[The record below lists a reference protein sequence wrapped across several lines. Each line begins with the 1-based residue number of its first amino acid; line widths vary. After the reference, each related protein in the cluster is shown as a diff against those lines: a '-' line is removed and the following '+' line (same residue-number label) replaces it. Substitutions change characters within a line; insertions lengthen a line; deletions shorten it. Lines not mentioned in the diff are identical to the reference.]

1 MIQLPQSGH
10 RVPLYLR
17 MPYRNH
23 LYQRHPVLVPAVL
36 LAISV
41 VLFITSFFG
50 ISLFPILAFL
60 GIPIDSICLLLAF
73 VSGIS
78 GVLTAIISLIERFDH
93 SRLPTDMFS
102 QMKEGH
108 SS

>member
-1 MIQLPQSGH
+1 MIQLPQGSH
-10 RVPLYLR
+10 RVPLYFR
-17 MPYRNH
+17 IAYRDP
-23 LYQRHPVLVPAVL
+23 LYQRHPVLVPAAL

-41 VLFITSFFG
+41 LFFITSFFG
-50 ISLFPILAFL
+50 ISLFPILAFS
-60 GIPIDSICLLLAF
+60 GIPIDSICLLFAF

-78 GVLTAIISLIERFDH
+78 GVLTSIISLIERFDH